1 MVDRRPSLIFG
12 THSISDIFQ
21 VHWVHCTPE
30 TSGAI
35 IPVVFEPEPMSDPLR
50 TDPARAN
57 EPVSEAD
64 REAKIEQLLLSGLDH
79 YFTGQYDQ
87 AINVWTRALFLD
99 RNHARA
105 RAYIERA
112 RSALAERQR
121 ESEELLHNG
130 VAAFDRG
137 ESSEARRLLEAA
149 ISQGAP
155 PDEAL
160 AILDRLNR
168 LDQSSRQAQAESAR
182 KRSLPLPQTVVATSR
197 GAWATLVLLLIVIG
211 AAVAFGAG
219 AFRSDWRMLLERPS
233 APTMN
238 PVVRASTDEALI
250 PRRGDTALARAR
262 VLAASGRLRD
272 ALAVLNLVRA
282 TDPQKSDADRL
293 RADIQKQ
300 LIGLASLSPQPL
312 VDKGDS
318 HEP

>member
-1 MVDRRPSLIFG
+1 
-12 THSISDIFQ
+12 
-21 VHWVHCTPE
+21 
-30 TSGAI
+30 
-35 IPVVFEPEPMSDPLR
+35 MSDPLR
-50 TDPARAN
+50 NDPTRAN

-64 REAKIEQLLLSGLDH
+64 REAKIEQLLISGLDH

-168 LDQSSRQAQAESAR
+168 LDQSARQAQTDAAR
-182 KRSLPLPQTVVATSR
+182 RRARAVPLPQVTVATSP
-197 GAWATLVLLLIVIG
+197 GAWAALVVLLSVIV
-211 AAVAFGAG
+211 AAAAFGAG
-219 AFRSDWRMLLERPS
+219 AFRADWRMLLERPP
-233 APTMN
+233 APTVN
-238 PVVRASTDEALI
+238 PIVRATSDETLI

-262 VLAASGRLRD
+262 VLATNGRLRD
-272 ALAVLNLVRA
+272 ALGVLDLVRP
-282 TDPQKSDADRL
+282 TDPQRSDADRL
-293 RADIQKQ
+293 RAEIQKQ
-300 LIGLASLSPQPL
+300 LIELASLSPRPPA
-312 VDKGDS
+312 DKGDG

>member
-1 MVDRRPSLIFG
+1 
-12 THSISDIFQ
+12 
-21 VHWVHCTPE
+21 
-30 TSGAI
+30 
-35 IPVVFEPEPMSDPLR
+35 MSDPLR
-50 TDPARAN
+50 NDPTRAN

-79 YFTGQYDQ
+79 YFTGQYEQ

-137 ESSEARRLLEAA
+137 EASEARRLLEAA

-168 LDQSSRQAQAESAR
+168 LDQTARQAQVEASIKGARTVAPAEVR
-182 KRSLPLPQTVVATSR
+182 VATSW
-197 GAWATLVLLLIVIG
+197 GSWVTLVVLVLVIV
-211 AAVAFGAG
+211 AAAAFGAG
-219 AFRSDWRMLLERPS
+219 AFRSDWRMLLEPP
-233 APTMN
+233 AGTIN
-238 PVVRASTDEALI
+238 PVVRASNDDELI
-250 PRRGDTALARAR
+250 PRRGETALARAR
-262 VLAASGRLRD
+262 VLATNGRLRD
-272 ALAVLNLVRA
+272 ALAALDLVRP
-282 TDPQKSDADRL
+282 TDPQKPDADRL

-300 LIGLASLSPQPL
+300 LIGLSSLSLQSST
-312 VDKGDS
+312 DKGDG
-318 HEP
+318 HER

>member
-1 MVDRRPSLIFG
+1 
-12 THSISDIFQ
+12 
-21 VHWVHCTPE
+21 
-30 TSGAI
+30 
-35 IPVVFEPEPMSDPLR
+35 MSDPLR
-50 TDPARAN
+50 NDPTRAH

-137 ESSEARRLLEAA
+137 EANEARRLLEAA

-168 LDQSSRQAQAESAR
+168 LDHSARQAQAEAMR
-182 KRSLPLPQTVVATSR
+182 KRARAVPIPETVTATSP
-197 GAWATLVLLLIVIG
+197 GAWVTLAALVMVIV
-211 AAVAFGAG
+211 AAAAFGAG
-219 AFRSDWRMLLERPS
+219 AFRSDWRALLERPP
-233 APTMN
+233 AATGN
-238 PVVRASTDEALI
+238 PVVRASNDDALI
-250 PRRGDTALARAR
+250 PRRGDTALGRARAL
-262 VLAASGRLRD
+262 VANGRLRD
-272 ALAVLNLVRA
+272 ALATLDLVRP
-282 TDPQKSDADRL
+282 TDPQKPDADQL

-300 LIGLASLSPQPL
+300 LIGLASLSPQPPTG
-312 VDKGDS
+312 KGDA

>member
-1 MVDRRPSLIFG
+1 
-12 THSISDIFQ
+12 
-21 VHWVHCTPE
+21 
-30 TSGAI
+30 
-35 IPVVFEPEPMSDPLR
+35 MSDPLR
-50 TDPARAN
+50 NDPTRAN

-79 YFTGQYDQ
+79 YFTGHYDQ

-160 AILDRLNR
+160 TILDRLNR
-168 LDQSSRQAQAESAR
+168 LDQTARQAQAEASIKAAR
-182 KRSLPLPQTVVATSR
+182 TVPPPEVRVATSW
-197 GAWATLVLLLIVIG
+197 GSWATLVVLVLVIV
-211 AAVAFGAG
+211 AAAAFGAG
-219 AFRSDWRMLLERPS
+219 AFRSDWRMLLEPP
-233 APTMN
+233 APTIN
-238 PVVRASTDEALI
+238 PVVRASNDDALI
-250 PRRGDTALARAR
+250 PRRGETALARAR
-262 VLAASGRLRD
+262 VLATNGRLRD
-272 ALAVLNLVRA
+272 ALVALDLVRP
-282 TDPQKSDADRL
+282 TDPQKPDADRL
-293 RADIQKQ
+293 RADIQRQ
-300 LIGLASLSPQPL
+300 LIGLSSLSLQPST
-312 VDKGDS
+312 DKGDG
-318 HEP
+318 HER

>member
-1 MVDRRPSLIFG
+1 
-12 THSISDIFQ
+12 
-21 VHWVHCTPE
+21 
-30 TSGAI
+30 
-35 IPVVFEPEPMSDPLR
+35 MSDPLR
-50 TDPARAN
+50 TDPTRAN

-64 REAKIEQLLLSGLDH
+64 REAKIEQLLLAGLDH
-79 YFTGQYDQ
+79 YFTGQYDH

-105 RAYIERA
+105 RTYIERA

-168 LDQSSRQAQAESAR
+168 LEQTSRQAQADAALRQAR
-182 KRSLPLPQTVVATSR
+182 AVPRPQVVVATSR
-197 GAWATLVLLLIVIG
+197 GAWALLILLAVVIVT
-211 AAVAFGAG
+211 AAAFGAG
-219 AFRSDWRMLLERPS
+219 AFRSDWRMLLERRPP
-233 APTMN
+233 APTAT
-238 PVVRASTDEALI
+238 PPARVSIDDALI
-250 PRRGDTALARAR
+250 PRRGDTVLARAR

-272 ALAVLNLVRA
+272 ALGALDFIQL
-282 TDPQKSDADRL
+282 TDPQRPEADRM
-293 RADIQKQ
+293 RTEIQKQ
-300 LIGLASLSPQPL
+300 LIGMASVSPAPP
-312 VDKGDS
+312 DKGDA
-318 HEP
+318 HVP

>member
-1 MVDRRPSLIFG
+1 
-12 THSISDIFQ
+12 
-21 VHWVHCTPE
+21 
-30 TSGAI
+30 
-35 IPVVFEPEPMSDPLR
+35 MSDPLR
-50 TDPARAN
+50 NDPTRAN

-64 REAKIEQLLLSGLDH
+64 REAKIEQLLISGLDH

-168 LDQSSRQAQAESAR
+168 LDQSARQAPTEGAR
-182 KRSLPLPQTVVATSR
+182 KRVRTVPLPQMTVATSPA
-197 GAWATLVLLLIVIG
+197 AWVTLVALLVVIV
-211 AAVAFGAG
+211 AAAAFGAG
-219 AFRSDWRMLLERPS
+219 AFRSDWRMLLQRPP
-233 APTMN
+233 APTVN
-238 PVVRASTDEALI
+238 PMVRTTSDETLI

-262 VLAASGRLRD
+262 ALTRNGRLRD
-272 ALAVLNLVRA
+272 ALGVLDLVRP
-282 TDPQKSDADRL
+282 TDPQKPDADRL
-293 RADIQKQ
+293 SADIQKQ
-300 LIGLASLSPQPL
+300 LIELASFPPL
-312 VDKGDS
+312 PSADKGDG

>member
-1 MVDRRPSLIFG
+1 
-12 THSISDIFQ
+12 
-21 VHWVHCTPE
+21 
-30 TSGAI
+30 
-35 IPVVFEPEPMSDPLR
+35 MSDPLR
-50 TDPARAN
+50 HDPTRAN

-64 REAKIEQLLLSGLDH
+64 REAKIEQLLISGLDH
-79 YFTGQYDQ
+79 YFTAQYDQ

-168 LDQSSRQAQAESAR
+168 LDQSARQAETDAAR
-182 KRSLPLPQTVVATSR
+182 RRARAVPLPQVTVETSR
-197 GAWATLVLLLIVIG
+197 GAWVTLGVLLIVIL
-211 AAVAFGAG
+211 AAAAFGAG
-219 AFRSDWRMLLERPS
+219 AFRSDWRMLLERPP
-233 APTMN
+233 APTVN
-238 PVVRASTDEALI
+238 PIVRAASDETLI

-262 VLAASGRLRD
+262 VLVTNGRLRD
-272 ALAVLNLVRA
+272 ALVVLDLVRP
-282 TDPQKSDADRL
+282 TDPQRPDADRL

-300 LIGLASLSPQPL
+300 LIELASLSARPPADQ
-312 VDKGDS
+312 GDG

>member
-1 MVDRRPSLIFG
+1 
-12 THSISDIFQ
+12 
-21 VHWVHCTPE
+21 
-30 TSGAI
+30 
-35 IPVVFEPEPMSDPLR
+35 MSDPLR
-50 TDPARAN
+50 NDPARAN

-79 YFTGQYDQ
+79 YFTGQYEH

-137 ESSEARRLLEAA
+137 EASEARRLLEAA

-168 LDQSSRQAQAESAR
+168 LDQSARQAQTEAAR
-182 KRSLPLPQTVVATSR
+182 KRARSVPLPEGRVATSWA
-197 GAWATLVLLLIVIG
+197 AWVTLTVLVLVIV
-211 AAVAFGAG
+211 AAAAFGAG
-219 AFRSDWRMLLERPS
+219 AFRSDWRMLLEPP
-233 APTMN
+233 APTVN
-238 PVVRASTDEALI
+238 PVVHASSDDALI
-250 PRRGDTALARAR
+250 PRRGETALARAR
-262 VLAASGRLRD
+262 VLATNGRLRD
-272 ALAVLNLVRA
+272 ALAALDLVRP
-282 TDPQKSDADRL
+282 TDPQKPDADRL
-293 RADIQKQ
+293 RSDIQKQ
-300 LIGLASLSPQPL
+300 LIGLSSLSLRPPT
-312 VDKGDS
+312 DKGDG
-318 HEP
+318 HER

>member
-1 MVDRRPSLIFG
+1 
-12 THSISDIFQ
+12 
-21 VHWVHCTPE
+21 
-30 TSGAI
+30 
-35 IPVVFEPEPMSDPLR
+35 MSDPLR
-50 TDPARAN
+50 HDPTRAS
-57 EPVSEAD
+57 EPESEAD

-79 YFTGQYDQ
+79 YFTGQYEH

-112 RSALAERQR
+112 RLALAERQR

-168 LDQSSRQAQAESAR
+168 LDHSSRQAQEELAR
-182 KRSLPLPQTVVATSR
+182 KRARAVPIAQAPVATSR
-197 GAWATLVLLLIVIG
+197 GAWATLVVLLVVIL
-211 AAVAFGAG
+211 AAGAFGAG
-219 AFRSDWRMLLERPS
+219 AFRSDWRMLLEPP

-238 PVVRASTDEALI
+238 SPAGRVATDEALI

-262 VLAASGRLRD
+262 VLVAGGRLRD
-272 ALAVLNLVRA
+272 ALDALALVRP
-282 TDPQKSDADRL
+282 TDPQKPDADRL
-293 RADIQKQ
+293 RADVQKQ
-300 LIGLASLSPQPL
+300 LIDLASLSFRPPA
-312 VDKGDS
+312 DKGDG